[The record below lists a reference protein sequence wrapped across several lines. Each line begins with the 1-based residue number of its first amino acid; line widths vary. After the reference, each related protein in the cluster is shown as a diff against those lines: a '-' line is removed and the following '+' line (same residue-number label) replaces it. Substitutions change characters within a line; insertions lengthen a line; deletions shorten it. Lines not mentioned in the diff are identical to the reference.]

1 MQHLPPYP
9 VIAPD
14 VVGESFQVYP
24 RLMTKKK
31 TGRPLKTDE
40 TIVRK
45 LVEGFHIDFTVEE
58 SCRYAGIGVTTFYEQ
73 MKRDEAFRKEID
85 SAQDFPF
92 LVAMQR
98 LFTGL
103 KMRSPEGA
111 SLALRFLERRQRD
124 RYSPKIIQ
132 EHAGEVSLGYGDFGG
147 PPKATSPEEARG
159 LTDLESSND

>member
-1 MQHLPPYP
+1 MQHLPPEP

-14 VVGESFQVYP
+14 AVGESLQVYS

-45 LVEGFHIDFTVEE
+45 LVEGFHNDFTVEE
-58 SCRYAGIGVTTFYEQ
+58 ACRYAGIGVTTFYEQ
-73 MKRDEAFRKEID
+73 MKRDEAFRKEMD

-92 LVAMQR
+92 LVAKQR

-103 KMRSPEGA
+103 KMKGPEGA

-124 RYSPKIIQ
+124 CYSPKIIQ
-132 EHAGEVSLGYGDFGG
+132 EHAGELSVGYGELEGQ
-147 PPKATSPEEARG
+147 PKATSPEEARR
-159 LTDLESSND
+159 LA